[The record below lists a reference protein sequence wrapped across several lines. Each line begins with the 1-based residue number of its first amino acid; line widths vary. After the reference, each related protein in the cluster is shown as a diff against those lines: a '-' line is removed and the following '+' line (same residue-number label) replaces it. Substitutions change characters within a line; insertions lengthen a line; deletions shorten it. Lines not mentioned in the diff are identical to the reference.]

1 MNHEQVEQSAGSRKR
16 WLVGVGLGLG
26 VLILGVLFATRPGIA
41 PPIAEPSE
49 EAREEG
55 LIELSPE
62 VQRNANLK
70 IAEVEERPLETM
82 LVATGV
88 VAPDQNRV
96 AHIRPLAQGVA
107 ERVLAQMGDRV
118 RAGQPLLN
126 YDNIEL
132 GELIGEYLIIQADIR
147 REQAQVEVA
156 KSYLSRAESLLAA
169 EAIAQKEYELRKAE
183 YDQAVATVES
193 KRAEMSRVEEKI
205 HRFGLS
211 DEDLKN
217 LNSSEHDLHRTA
229 SHNTLSAPFA
239 GVITAQDVAAGE
251 TIGPDREVFTLA
263 DPSIVWVLADIYEK
277 DLGQLGVGQ
286 VCRVTVTAYPG
297 QVFTG
302 KVTYIGD
309 VLDPQS
315 RTSKLRCVVDNP
327 AGRLK
332 LEMFAT
338 VELPAAQQR
347 VALAVPGAALQQV
360 DADTVVFVQRGP
372 ALFEK
377 RVVRVG
383 EHGDEWVEV
392 LSGVQKGEEVVT
404 TGSFYVKSALL
415 REQIG
420 GED

>member
-1 MNHEQVEQSAGSRKR
+1 
-16 WLVGVGLGLG
+16 
-26 VLILGVLFATRPGIA
+26 
-41 PPIAEPSE
+41 
-49 EAREEG
+49 
-55 LIELSPE
+55 
-62 VQRNANLK
+62 
-70 IAEVEERPLETM
+70 M

-107 ERVLAQMGDRV
+107 ENIQAQLGDRV
-118 RAGQPLLN
+118 RAGQPLLT

-132 GELIGEYLIIQADIR
+132 GELIGEYLTIQAEIK
-147 REQAQVEVA
+147 REQSQVEVA
-156 KSYLSRAESLLAA
+156 RSYLNRAESLLAA

-183 YDQAVATVES
+183 YDQAVATAES
-193 KRAEMSRVEEKI
+193 KRAEMARVEEKI

-211 DEDLKN
+211 DDDLKN
-217 LNSSEHDLHRTA
+217 LNSAEHDPHRTA

-251 TIGPDREVFTLA
+251 TIGPNSEVFTLA
-263 DPSIVWVLADIYEK
+263 DASIVWVLADIYEK
-277 DLGQLGVGQ
+277 DLGQVGVGQ
-286 VCRVTVTAYPG
+286 TCRVMVTAYPG

-338 VELPAAQQR
+338 LEIPAAQQR

-360 DADTVVFVQRGP
+360 DADTVVFVQRNP
-372 ALFEK
+372 TIFEK
-377 RVVRVG
+377 RVVQVG
-383 EHGDEWVEV
+383 GRGGEWVEL
-392 LSGVQKGEEVVT
+392 LSGVQKGEKIVT